1 MEITEFDKRVYN
13 LYLSSVR
20 SCQNKPYTLR
30 KNFDGFV
37 DDDKFAYLKALS
49 SRFSKTPHLMCK
61 EYFSAPFTLGDE
73 GHFDLKYYS
82 SMRAVGAFS
91 RLSKSSENRPP
102 DEQLD
107 YLKQSFLFIYKFC
120 KDHEL
125 KLNDYAYHKSVAL
138 EDCLRHIKDHKVSI
152 YVAFSIP
159 SVYTVLVNLEA
170 DVFHLYFGD
179 ISIVELQR
187 KYERSKVAKQF
198 CQNTSAKIA
207 TRVDEFLANL

>member
-125 KLNDYAYHKSVAL
+125 KLNDY
-138 EDCLRHIKDHKVSI
+138 
-152 YVAFSIP
+152 
-159 SVYTVLVNLEA
+159 TVLPYL
-170 DVFHLYFGD
+170 DVLKSKLIPKLIDLHFQLNQQLTGKFLY
-179 ISIVELQR
+179 QQH
-187 KYERSKVAKQF
+187 K
-198 CQNTSAKIA
+198 
-207 TRVDEFLANL
+207 